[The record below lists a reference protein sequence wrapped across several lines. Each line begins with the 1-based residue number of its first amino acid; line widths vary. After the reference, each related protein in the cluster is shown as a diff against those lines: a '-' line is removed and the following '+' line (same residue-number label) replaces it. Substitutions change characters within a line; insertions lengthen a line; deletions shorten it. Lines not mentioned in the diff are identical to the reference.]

1 MYVPRNRDNYVRA
14 GDDYE
19 LFWFGGCRW
28 NSAGRKMAMSD
39 SLDFEVPEGTLYYL
53 RNYSRGRSERIFE
66 YDFDRREQRFW

>member
-1 MYVPRNRDNYVRA
+1 
-14 GDDYE
+14 
-19 LFWFGGCRW
+19 
-28 NSAGRKMAMSD
+28 MSD